1 MQGLLMP
8 VCDDLYLLESEVVRE
23 VARAPLAAPVP
34 LAPTWVQGLI
44 NIRGE
49 IVPLLDT
56 GSLLGLGARQEA
68 EFAVV
73 VHTSSGVAAL
83 TCTAMPEFVTVT
95 DDLGA
100 SDLSGGTNRLSVGDR
115 LVVQLDV
122 DAIVTAARGEAGA
135 STAAGR

>member
-1 MQGLLMP
+1 MEGLLMP

-23 VARAPLAAPVP
+23 VTRTPRAAPVP
-34 LAPTWVQGLI
+34 LAPIWVHGLI

-56 GSLLGLGARQEA
+56 GSLLGLGGFQE
-68 EFAVV
+68 EGFAVL

-83 TCTAMPEFVTVT
+83 TCSAMPEFVAVT

-100 SDLSGGTNRLSVGDR
+100 SDLGCGTHRLSVGDR

-122 DAIVTAARGEAGA
+122 DAIVTAARGEAGVG
-135 STAAGR
+135 TAVGR

>member
-1 MQGLLMP
+1 MP

-23 VARAPLAAPVP
+23 VARAPRATPVP
-34 LAPTWVQGLI
+34 QAPSWVQGLI

-56 GSLLGLGARQEA
+56 AALLGLGAREA
-68 EFAVV
+68 ADFAVV

-83 TCTAMPEFVTVT
+83 TCTSMPEFVTVT

-100 SDLSGGTNRLSVGDR
+100 SDLGGGTHRLSVGDR
-115 LVVQLDV
+115 LVVQLDI
-122 DAIVTAARGEAGA
+122 DTIVTAARGDVGLIA
-135 STAAGR
+135 AAGR